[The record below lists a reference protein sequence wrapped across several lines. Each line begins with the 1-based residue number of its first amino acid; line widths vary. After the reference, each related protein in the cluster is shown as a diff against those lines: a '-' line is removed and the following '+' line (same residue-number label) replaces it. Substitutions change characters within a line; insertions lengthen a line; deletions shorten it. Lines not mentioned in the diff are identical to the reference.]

1 MKTDSIVAIKV
12 VKLEKFREIPKL
24 HEFTMNEIQTLSKI
38 ENPYV
43 VKFLEMLKTSNN
55 MYLIYEFCNG
65 GTLEQLINK
74 KKFLNDSE
82 STKILQQ
89 IVFAFRSLFKVNIMH
104 RDLKPS
110 NILFSDGI
118 IKIADFGF
126 CKSLQNQTDL
136 TATMVG
142 SPIYMAPEVLKGQPY
157 STKADIWS
165 MGVVLFECLF
175 GFCPYEDQSIG
186 RLIQ

>member
-1 MKTDSIVAIKV
+1 MKTDGIVAIKV

-38 ENPYV
+38 DNPHV

-65 GTLEQLINK
+65 GTLEHLINK
-74 KKFLNDSE
+74 KKFLSE
-82 STKILQQ
+82 TESMKYLCQLIN
-89 IVFAFRSLFKVNIMH
+89 AFRSLIKVNILH

-110 NILFSDGI
+110 NILFNDGV

-126 CKSLQNQTDL
+126 CKSMHSQ
-136 TATMVG
+136 
-142 SPIYMAPEVLKGQPY
+142 
-157 STKADIWS
+157 
-165 MGVVLFECLF
+165 
-175 GFCPYEDQSIG
+175 
-186 RLIQ
+186 